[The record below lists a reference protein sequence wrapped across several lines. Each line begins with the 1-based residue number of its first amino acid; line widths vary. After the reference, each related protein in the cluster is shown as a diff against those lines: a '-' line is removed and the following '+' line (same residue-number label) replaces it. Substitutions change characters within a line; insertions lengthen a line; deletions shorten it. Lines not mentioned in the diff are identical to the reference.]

1 MVRPYIR
8 TSLAPGSGMVTHYL
22 NTSGVLPYFSQLG
35 YTHTHTH
42 LIFYILSFSP
52 HEFCPCDESDIEI
65 NN

>member
-35 YTHTHTH
+35 YTHTHPHTH
-42 LIFYILSFSP
+42 AFDLFYPLFLST
-52 HEFCPCDESDIEI
+52 
-65 NN
+65 